1 MTVKTLRIIGTT
13 RDRAKPGADRV
24 APIRPSRRPLA
35 LLRLL
40 P

>member
-1 MTVKTLRIIGTT
+1 MTSKIHRIIGRT
-13 RDRAKPGADRV
+13 RDRANPGADRV